1 MNEVAARSSSESRN
15 ADAPTPSSQPV
26 RNLVI
31 CCDGTGNVWGNEQDT
46 NVVRLVR
53 ACAKTSS
60 QIVYYDPGVGT
71 ASEFPGIGWFEAFKV
86 RIQRLIGLAF
96 GGGIYA
102 DIGSAYAFLIR
113 NYREGDRI
121 WVFGFSRGAFTAR
134 AVAGMVNLFGVVR
147 PAGEV
152 MIPVLLRIYFSD
164 RSVANA
170 QKHTRQQL
178 ADDIRRNFA
187 DEPGSTARVYFTG
200 VWDTVE
206 SVGGLR
212 MIRISSS
219 TSTVGKAFDH
229 VRHAVAAAEY
239 RAKYEPRLYPDPN
252 RDEPGWVEIQ
262 PDGSGE
268 LEVGRDKPAGP
279 GQFEY
284 RPGLKQLYFPGAH
297 SDVGGS
303 YEDRGLSDC
312 SLAWMLHEAKAKGL
326 DLLDGHDEEI
336 NPLPEALAH
345 DQVSTGWTGMLWALT
360 GLRRRAP
367 AAPALQHSSLRER
380 LAAGLEDG
388 LAQPPLQRSKPFW
401 LALVLVVLTLWM
413 VAAQTGGLNP
423 GKGTSAFDL
432 LWQQLT
438 AFSAGARERLH
449 AIYAGQASK
458 VLLMDLAVILSYSYL
473 GCILVAW
480 SVRRLR
486 YWHLGV
492 PADARSWWAGGR
504 KAHYRLWQLALF
516 VLLAAPLADLLENGL
531 TYHCFGAG
539 CGGMAGLSLSLAT
552 LVKVLALVAV
562 LALVVF
568 AAILG
573 RRQPGVARVVPAAPT
588 PEADMDDAATRDNR
602 DS

>member
-1 MNEVAARSSSESRN
+1 MGEVEARSSSESGH
-15 ADAPTPSSQPV
+15 AEAPTPSNPRA

-53 ACAKTSS
+53 ACAKTPS

-96 GGGIYA
+96 GGGIYT

-164 RSVANA
+164 RSVED
-170 QKHTRQQL
+170 KHMRNRQQL
-178 ADDIRRNFA
+178 ANDIRCNFA

-252 RDEPGWVEIQ
+252 RDEPGWVEIL
-262 PDGSGE
+262 PDGGE
-268 LEVGRDKPAGP
+268 LEVGKVKPADDGT
-279 GQFEY
+279 FEY

-303 YEDRGLSDC
+303 YDDRGLSDC
-312 SLAWMLHEAKAKGL
+312 SLKWMLDEGGVAEFARRNLAKAACVYAVIDRSGGFYRNEVVPAVRSRMNIPFFMA
-326 DLLDGHDEEI
+326 D
-336 NPLPEALAH
+336 EALTARF
-345 DQVSTGWTGMLWALT
+345 VSE
-360 GLRRRAP
+360 
-367 AAPALQHSSLRER
+367 SK
-380 LAAGLEDG
+380 AAGL
-388 LAQPPLQRSKPFW
+388 
-401 LALVLVVLTLWM
+401 LALKGHKAL
-413 VAAQTGGLNP
+413 GGLRASLYNAMP
-423 GKGTSAFDL
+423 V
-432 LWQQLT
+432 
-438 AFSAGARERLH
+438 AGA
-449 AIYAGQASK
+449 QA
-458 VLLMDLAVILSYSYL
+458 
-473 GCILVAW
+473 
-480 SVRRLR
+480 
-486 YWHLGV
+486 
-492 PADARSWWAGGR
+492 
-504 KAHYRLWQLALF
+504 
-516 VLLAAPLADLLENGL
+516 LAD
-531 TYHCFGAG
+531 F
-539 CGGMAGLSLSLAT
+539 
-552 LVKVLALVAV
+552 
-562 LALVVF
+562 
-568 AAILG
+568 
-573 RRQPGVARVVPAAPT
+573 
-588 PEADMDDAATRDNR
+588 MDDFQRR
-602 DS
+602 HG